1 VLNVGDVRHAM
12 VFLVL
17 INAAFFGTGNIASVA
32 SFEISSVY
40 RFTTRFNPFLMG
52 GLLML
57 KVLIPMITVAVAFLL
72 LLKLQRVPSFPAY
85 LAGGRSLTP
94 GAYTRPLFSST

>member
-1 VLNVGDVRHAM
+1 MLNVGDVRHAM

-32 SFEISSVY
+32 CFEISSVY